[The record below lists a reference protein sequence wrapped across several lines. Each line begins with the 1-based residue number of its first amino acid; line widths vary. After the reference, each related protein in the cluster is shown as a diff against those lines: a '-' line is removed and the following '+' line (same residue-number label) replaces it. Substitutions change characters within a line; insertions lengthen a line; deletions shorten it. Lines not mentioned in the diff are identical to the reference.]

1 MMAMQMGP
9 DGMRPEMIMPMGG
22 GAPGGPMMAMQMG
35 PDGMRPEMIMPMGGR
50 PGGPMV
56 AMEMG
61 GRNGGGVSPQIIMPM

>member
-9 DGMRPEMIMPMGG
+9 NGMRPEVIMPMG
-22 GAPGGPMMAMQMG
+22 GAPGGPMMAMEMG
-35 PDGMRPEMIMPMGGR
+35 PDGMRPEMLMPMGGR

-61 GRNGGGVSPQIIMPM
+61 GRGGGVSPQIIMPM